1 MANSN
6 PPSHEQLK
14 KDLKK
19 DAENTKNRAAADAK
33 ELKDQGQAKAQELK
47 KEGKAKAQEVKKA
60 SEEEAEDLKEASKEL
75 YEAARERGEVIY
87 DAAQEKGHEAL
98 EATRK
103 ELDRLEEEGRT
114 LFSKLSASIQRGAN
128 QFGQF
133 LQRSSQ
139 NIQAGVSQAASRT
152 AIELQN
158 PVVVTQLFVIAGGA
172 AAGYLGWI
180 ERYRIRSDHNL
191 VVGIHASVITGLVLL
206 DGFLFNKYYPQ
217 YDKKRTTVRK

>member
-1 MANSN
+1 M
-6 PPSHEQLK
+6 
-14 KDLKK
+14 
-19 DAENTKNRAAADAK
+19 
-33 ELKDQGQAKAQELK
+33 
-47 KEGKAKAQEVKKA
+47 
-60 SEEEAEDLKEASKEL
+60 